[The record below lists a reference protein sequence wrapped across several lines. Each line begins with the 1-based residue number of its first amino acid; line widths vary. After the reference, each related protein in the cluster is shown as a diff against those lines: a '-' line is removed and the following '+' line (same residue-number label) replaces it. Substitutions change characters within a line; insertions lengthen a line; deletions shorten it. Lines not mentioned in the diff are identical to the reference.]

1 MALESCGLDL
11 RRTHPDRRQG
21 FRDAPGL
28 SLLHRRKPDDGLS
41 RDDGRPP
48 KGTPPRPRDRPAAS
62 ISTATRPLVID
73 ILGSMNSVTSP
84 ELDRLIPK
92 LARDEAELEKIR
104 TEVSELKTLHSILV
118 GDSQDLSAIRDE
130 SVHLVL
136 TSPPYWNLK
145 EYNAHAQQLGHIG
158 DYEEFLNK
166 LDEVWRGCYDKLVV
180 GGRMIV
186 VVGDVMLSRRNNGVH
201 KVVPLHAD
209 IQVRC
214 EKIGFD
220 NLAPIFW
227 HKISNASF
235 EVKGNSKFLG
245 KPYEPNGVIKHDI
258 EYILML
264 RKSGGYRKPEVE
276 QRRLSIISEKEFNKW
291 YQQIWTLGGASTRN
305 GHPAPYPEK
314 LMNRLIRMFSFVG
327 DTILDPFL
335 GSGTTMLAAAKIGR
349 NSIGVEI
356 DDVYAEMAKKRI
368 ENEFGLFL
376 NDKVHLT
383 VGRIP
388 NEQTAAA

>member
-1 MALESCGLDL
+1 
-11 RRTHPDRRQG
+11 
-21 FRDAPGL
+21 
-28 SLLHRRKPDDGLS
+28 
-41 RDDGRPP
+41 
-48 KGTPPRPRDRPAAS
+48 
-62 ISTATRPLVID
+62 
-73 ILGSMNSVTSP
+73 MNPVTSP

-92 LARDEAELEKIR
+92 IARDEAELERIR
-104 TEVSELKTLHSILV
+104 VEVSERKTLHSILV
-118 GDSQDLSAIRDE
+118 GDSQDLSAIRDN

-145 EYNAHAQQLGHIG
+145 EYNPHAQQLGHIN

-245 KPYEPNGVIKHDI
+245 KPYEPNGVIKHDV

-276 QRRLSIISEKEFNKW
+276 QRRLSIISEKEFNEW
-291 YQQIWTLGGASTRN
+291 YQQIWTLTGASTRN
-305 GHPAPYPEK
+305 GHPAPFPES
-314 LMNRLIRMFSFVG
+314 LANRLIRMFSFVG
-327 DTILDPFL
+327 DTVLDPFL
-335 GSGTTMLAAAKIGR
+335 GSGTTMVAAARVGR
-349 NSIGVEI
+349 HSIGVEI
-356 DDVYAEMAKKRI
+356 DDEYAEQSKARMEKA
-368 ENEFGLFL
+368 FGMF
-376 NDKVHLT
+376 DKEIVVLHKA
-383 VGRIP
+383 RIP
-388 NEQTAAA
+388 YEQTVTSKV

>member
-1 MALESCGLDL
+1 M
-11 RRTHPDRRQG
+11 
-21 FRDAPGL
+21 
-28 SLLHRRKPDDGLS
+28 
-41 RDDGRPP
+41 
-48 KGTPPRPRDRPAAS
+48 
-62 ISTATRPLVID
+62 IPL
-73 ILGSMNSVTSP
+73 TSP
-84 ELDRLIPK
+84 DLDRMIPK
-92 LARDEAELEKIR
+92 LARDEAELAKIR
-104 TEVSELKTLHSILV
+104 NEVAELKTLHSILV
-118 GDSQDLSAIRDE
+118 GDSQDLSAIRNE
-130 SVHLVL
+130 SVQLVL

-145 EYNAHAQQLGHIG
+145 EYNPHAQQLGHVN
-158 DYEEFLNK
+158 DYEDFLNK
-166 LDEVWRGCYDKLVV
+166 LDDVWRGCYDKLVV

-186 VVGDVMLSRRNNGVH
+186 VVGDVMLSRRRNGLH

-214 EKIGFD
+214 EKLGFD

-245 KPYEPNGVIKHDI
+245 KPYEPNGVIKHDV

-264 RKSGGYRKPEVE
+264 RKSGGYRKPDVE
-276 QRRLSIISEKEFNKW
+276 QRRLSIISEREFNEW
-291 YQQIWTLGGASTRN
+291 YQQIWTLTGASTRN

-335 GSGTTMLAAAKIGR
+335 GSGTTMVAAAKIGR

-356 DDVYAEMAKKRI
+356 DDEYAEMAKKRL
-368 ENEFGLFL
+368 ENEFGMFL
-376 NDKVHLT
+376 NDKVYLT
-383 VGRIP
+383 VGHIP
-388 NEQTAAA
+388 NEQAATS

>member
-1 MALESCGLDL
+1 M
-11 RRTHPDRRQG
+11 
-21 FRDAPGL
+21 
-28 SLLHRRKPDDGLS
+28 
-41 RDDGRPP
+41 
-48 KGTPPRPRDRPAAS
+48 
-62 ISTATRPLVID
+62 
-73 ILGSMNSVTSP
+73 
-84 ELDRLIPK
+84 
-92 LARDEAELEKIR
+92 
-104 TEVSELKTLHSILV
+104 EVSERKSLHTILV

-145 EYNAHAQQLGHIG
+145 EYNGHAQQLGHV
-158 DYEEFLNK
+158 DHYETFLDK
-166 LDEVWRGCYDKLVV
+166 LDDVWRGCFDKLAV
-180 GGRMIV
+180 GGRLIV
-186 VVGDVMLSRRNNGVH
+186 VVGDVLLSRRNNGRH

-214 EKIGFD
+214 ERIGFD

-264 RKSGGYRKPEVE
+264 RKPGGYRKPEPE
-276 QRRLSIISEKEFNKW
+276 NRRLSVISEKEFNEW

-305 GHPAPYPEK
+305 GHPAPFPES
-314 LMNRLIRMFSFVG
+314 LANRLIRMFSFVG
-327 DTILDPFL
+327 DTVLDPFL
-335 GSGTTMLAAAKIGR
+335 GSGTTMVAAAKVGR
-349 NSIGVEI
+349 HSIGVEI
-356 DDVYAEMAKKRI
+356 DDAYAGQAKERMEKAFGMFDRDIVEFHMA
-368 ENEFGLFL
+368 
-376 NDKVHLT
+376 
-383 VGRIP
+383 RIP